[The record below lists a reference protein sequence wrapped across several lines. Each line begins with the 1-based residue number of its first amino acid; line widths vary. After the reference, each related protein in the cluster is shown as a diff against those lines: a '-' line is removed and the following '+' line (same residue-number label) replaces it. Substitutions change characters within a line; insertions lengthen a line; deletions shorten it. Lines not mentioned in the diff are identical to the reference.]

1 MEKFNLSKTLGL
13 IKGGLTDH
21 QATWNA
27 YFQDCPSWQT
37 TAINLTAPLL
47 VASVLV
53 GAILG
58 QIFGGFTAYG
68 YYDNVFSAL
77 FFGLIVACIG
87 FTVAVFVFSTMAGM
101 FQGKSDFSRS
111 FAAVS
116 LAAIPS
122 WLAAMVAAILPG
134 FFGTLLSIAG
144 GVLSL
149 VFMYRLMPLALAIP
163 DTKKT
168 VHFIS
173 SLVVIL
179 IVNVIVGSLLPI
191 SHSTSFGNEGFS
203 TSSSSAESSA
213 GAGIFGQIERQA
225 RLMDSATADQF
236 DPPENGKVSESQVLA
251 LIKVIEKAR
260 VIREEYQQKMA
271 KVASEM
277 DASQESGNS
286 PSLADFT
293 QLYSGMGNAFSA
305 GNAEMEIVKTGGGNW
320 AEYSWVKEQLRIANL
335 HKGDGSPA
343 IEHNYKLL
351 GEFSDQLGER

>member
-13 IKGGLTDH
+13 IKGGLIDH

-27 YFQDCPSWQT
+27 YFQDCPGWQT

-47 VASVLV
+47 LANVLI

-58 QIFGGFTAYG
+58 QIFGGFSAYG

-77 FFGLIVACIG
+77 FFGLIIACIG
-87 FTVAVFVFSTMAGM
+87 FTVAVFVFSTMAGV

-122 WLAAMVAAILPG
+122 WLAGMVAAILPG
-134 FFGTLLSIAG
+134 FFGSLLSLAG

-163 DTKKT
+163 DAKKT

-173 SLVVIL
+173 SLVIIL
-179 IVNVIVGSLLPI
+179 IVNIVVGSLLPI
-191 SHSTSFGNEGFS
+191 SHSTGFGSEGFS
-203 TSSSSAESSA
+203 TSNSSSESSP
-213 GAGIFGQIERQA
+213 GAGLFGQIERQA
-225 RLMDSATADQF
+225 RLMDSATSDQF
-236 DPPENGKVSESQVLA
+236 DPPENGEVSKSQVLA
-251 LIKVIEKAR
+251 LIKVIEKAH
-260 VIREEYQQKMA
+260 VIRVEYEQKME
-271 KVASEM
+271 KVAREM
-277 DASQESGNS
+277 DAKQESGDS
-286 PSLADFT
+286 PSLADFN

-305 GNAEMEIVKTGGGNW
+305 GNAEMEIVKTGDGNW

-335 HKGDGSPA
+335 HRGDGSPA
-343 IEHNYKLL
+343 VEHNYKLYA
-351 GEFSDQLGER
+351 EFADQLGDL